1 MLKIS
6 IQFLLGQFL
15 TVILSMHISR
25 RNCNFFIWSI
35 KLSFKL
41 DLTLIKKYFGFQC
54 KYFRKYYINQLPV
67 QKNSLCFIGVKKYH
81 IVQNIINNNHV
92 FKQYKYHITNRIFR
106 IWSTKLDKN
115 DTDKRVSMY
124 SVMRT
129 VSVPILQLVGKK

>member
-54 KYFRKYYINQLPV
+54 KYFRKYYINQLPA
-67 QKNSLCFIGVKKYH
+67 QKKKQFMFYWCKK
-81 IVQNIINNNHV
+81 VPYCTKYNKLNNHLNKNDIN
-92 FKQYKYHITNRIFR
+92 KQYKYHITNRIFR

-115 DTDKRVSMY
+115 DTDKRVRM
-124 SVMRT
+124 
-129 VSVPILQLVGKK
+129 